1 MHLSSLQSHRSTFS
15 VLLSVVFLDNIGY
28 AIVVPYLYFYLRA
41 LGGSTLLYGV
51 LLASY
56 SLMSFIFTPL
66 VARFSDR
73 YGRRKILL
81 AALAVSSF
89 SYTMKVVPLPSWLS
103 KETVPPNDSVIR
115 LITAKPKP

>member
-1 MHLSSLQSHRSTFS
+1 MLICPICVNLLVEVLVKNNQTSGGVSASRSTFS
-15 VLLSVVFLDNIGY
+15 VLFSVVFLDNLGY
-28 AIVVPYLYFYLRA
+28 AIVVPYLYFYVLS

-66 VARFSDR
+66 LARFSDR

-81 AALAVSSF
+81 AALAVS
-89 SYTMKVVPLPSWLS
+89 
-103 KETVPPNDSVIR
+103 
-115 LITAKPKP
+115 